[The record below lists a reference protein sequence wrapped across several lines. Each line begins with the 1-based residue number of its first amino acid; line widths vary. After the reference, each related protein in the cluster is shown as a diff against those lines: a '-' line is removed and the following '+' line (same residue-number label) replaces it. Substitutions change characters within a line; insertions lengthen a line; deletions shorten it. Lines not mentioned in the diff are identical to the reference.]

1 MLEESGSLFIDK
13 ADVSDTAR
21 FLCVVENP
29 AGVVTREITLTVH
42 GKLWS
47 SRMSRDNLTPSIIEV
62 MVISSKSFETFY
74 DGLILLNCRAA
85 KNIRRCPTKYYYH

>member
-1 MLEESGSLFIDK
+1 MKINYTLQVTWRKDLREIDFFASDHKYMVKETGSLFIDR

-42 GKLWS
+42 GKIF
-47 SRMSRDNLTPSIIEV
+47 IIWYN
-62 MVISSKSFETFY
+62 VIF
-74 DGLILLNCRAA
+74 L
-85 KNIRRCPTKYYYH
+85 

>member
-1 MLEESGSLFIDK
+1 MTWRKDLREIDFFASDHKYMVKETGSLFIDR

-42 GKLWS
+42 GKIF
-47 SRMSRDNLTPSIIEV
+47 IIWYN
-62 MVISSKSFETFY
+62 VIF
-74 DGLILLNCRAA
+74 L
-85 KNIRRCPTKYYYH
+85 